1 MTTLSEFVKEGLAK
15 GHTETE
21 LVAALKSKGF
31 SDEQIRGAFGSPGS
45 NPQLKNYIL
54 NYLQQGYSAEQIF
67 DFLKK
72 QNYKSGELSALL
84 KEINTEYYNGSLNLN
99 FLGGGSSKLI
109 LVMFLVLILLG
120 GISYFYFSGED
131 VYVPSQSQMSLSA
144 SLNKNNF
151 LIDEKVSVS
160 VAPSNFGNSYDVD
173 FILRSFD
180 KKKISEE
187 SLTKTD
193 SFTHQLSLPS
203 ELPVGK
209 YLIQVVVEANSNSI
223 EKELMF
229 NIVDEIVEEE
239 DEVYTEEEDET
250 TDDVYVPPVV
260 PSSSNVN
267 VDKKLTSEQIFNLA
281 LKEKDKSKAIGTC
294 EKITNDYLKVECLS
308 QLAYSFND
316 EGICAYVTD
325 EEKDYCYMNL
335 IVNGKTE
342 LCDLVTSEQSKTLC
356 AQYIFINSDLDETS
370 NTDSTSVDLG
380 GEEGEDINN
389 LDLGDVLD
397 S

>member
-31 SDEQIRGAFGSPGS
+31 SDEQINNAFSSSEG

-54 NYLQQGYSAEQIF
+54 NYLHQGYSAEQIF

-72 QNYKSGELSALL
+72 QNYKSGELGNLL
-84 KEINTEYYNGSLNLN
+84 KEINKEYYSGSLNLR

-109 LVMFLVLILLG
+109 LVIFLVLILLG
-120 GISYFYFSGED
+120 GISFFYFGEND
-131 VYVPSQSQMSLSA
+131 EYIPTQSQMSLSA

-160 VAPSNFGNSYDVD
+160 VAPSNFGNSYDVN

-187 SLTKTD
+187 SLTKTN

-209 YLIQVVVEANSNSI
+209 YLIQVVVEANGNSI

-229 NIVDEIVEEE
+229 NVVDEIVEEE
-239 DEVYTEEEDET
+239 DEVYTEEEET
-250 TDDVYVPPVV
+250 TDEVYVPPVV
-260 PSSSNVN
+260 PSSSKVN
-267 VDKKLTSEQIFNLA
+267 VDKKLTSEQIFNVA
-281 LKEKDKSKAIGTC
+281 MKEKDKSKAIGTC

-316 EGICAYVTD
+316 EGICAYVSG

-342 LCDLVTSEQSKTLC
+342 LCDLVTSEQSKNLC

-370 NTDSTSVDLG
+370 NTDSTTVDLS
-380 GEEGEDINN
+380 GEEGEDIYN